1 MADDM
6 VFPDPKAYTT
16 SDIGSVSWGYTVSE
30 SASNGVSLSTSITG
44 SAKVTVGGFGFGG
57 GVTVGKGHTYRLSV
71 GTSTTFSGSIPAIP
85 DDPQTATDE
94 FLLYSYNTMPYVY
107 RKTYTTIDGSTG
119 GYYVVYYALP

>member
-1 MADDM
+1 MPSTGASSH
-6 VFPDPKAYTT
+6 T
-16 SDIGSVSWGYTVSE
+16 
-30 SASNGVSLSTSITG
+30 SASSTC
-44 SAKVTVGGFGFGG
+44 AAGFGFGG
-57 GVTVGKGHTYRLSV
+57 GVTVGKGDTYRLSV